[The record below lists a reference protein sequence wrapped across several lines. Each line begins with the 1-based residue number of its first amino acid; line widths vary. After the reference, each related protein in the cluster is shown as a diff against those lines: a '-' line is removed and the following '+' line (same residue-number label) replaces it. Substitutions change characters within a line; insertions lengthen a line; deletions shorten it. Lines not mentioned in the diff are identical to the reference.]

1 MNCRKCHTEN
11 PEGSKFCFECGESL
25 DHKCPHCN
33 KELPLSAK
41 FCNSCGQRIDKPAEL
56 TKPIPVTDD
65 ERKYVT
71 VLFCDLSGYTSMS
84 EKLDPEEVKEI
95 MGRIFGEI
103 SQIVAKYEGFIEKF
117 VGDAAMALFGAKK
130 AHEDDPVRAIKAARE
145 IHEIIKGISPSLEKK
160 IGRSITMHTGIN
172 TGLVVTGE
180 VNLEKGTHGVLGD
193 TINVAARFLG
203 LAKADEIIVGPLTYQ
218 QTEGYF
224 HFEKLEP
231 TKVKGKEEPIQTY
244 RVVSV
249 REEPIKIHRISGLR
263 ADLIGRKVEVSQLQE
278 AMNNL
283 MQGKGS
289 IYSVVGDAGTGKS
302 RLIEEFRVTLSSQD
316 IQWREGHCYAYTQII
331 PYFPLIDLF
340 NRAWQI
346 KEGDLSEIV
355 REKIESGIKYL
366 LGNDEEV
373 IPYIGTLYSLSYPE
387 IEGVSPELWKTRLHK
402 GVQSILSALS
412 RKGPTV
418 ICLEDLHWADTS
430 SLELLRFILN
440 DFQLPAVFLCA
451 YRPPF
456 SLFAFHQLTV
466 LNKFYSEIKLQD
478 LSSSEA
484 QAMVESLLKTEAI
497 PSDIKKFIQTN
508 VEGNPFY
515 LEEAINSL
523 IESETL
529 IRDNGTW
536 KLKKQI
542 SETVIPSTVQGI
554 ISARLDRLELNTKRV
569 LQKASVIGRTFL
581 HEILTRIADPEDHVD
596 KSLRELE
603 ELDFIRTRNIQPELE
618 YIFKHALTQ
627 EVVYNGLLKKER
639 LVLHERIGI
648 VMEQLFHNRLPEF
661 YETIANHYKQGHSHF
676 KALDYLIKSGEKS
689 FKRYALEESHYY
701 FKEAYDLISVRLEK
715 TREAEELLIALIIRW
730 GYAFFYRADYIGLLT
745 LIKAHESLVES
756 NASKEQ
762 LVMFYNWFGCALS
775 RRDMPVEGYP
785 YVRKA
790 LQIAEEI
797 GDIKGVGYSCMWLTQ
812 VCADMGLLDEA
823 ISYGKRAREVANRF
837 ESDQE
842 LFRMAFHI
850 SAYAYFS
857 EVMLKRL
864 LIMDR
869 PFWITEENTL
879 IFVL

>member
-1 MNCRKCHTEN
+1 MK
-11 PEGSKFCFECGESL
+11 
-25 DHKCPHCN
+25 
-33 KELPLSAK
+33 
-41 FCNSCGQRIDKPAEL
+41 
-56 TKPIPVTDD
+56 
-65 ERKYVT
+65 
-71 VLFCDLSGYTSMS
+71 
-84 EKLDPEEVKEI
+84 
-95 MGRIFGEI
+95 
-103 SQIVAKYEGFIEKF
+103 IV
-117 VGDAAMALFGAKK
+117 
-130 AHEDDPVRAIKAARE
+130 
-145 IHEIIKGISPSLEKK
+145 KGISPALEKK

-224 HFEKLEP
+224 NFEKLEP

-263 ADLIGRKVEVSQLQE
+263 ADLIGRKVEMSQLQE
-278 AMNNL
+278 AVNNL
-283 MQGKGS
+283 RQGKGS

-402 GVQSILSALS
+402 GVKSILSALS

-456 SLFAFHQLTV
+456 SLFTFQQLTV

-484 QAMVESLLKTEAI
+484 QTMVESLLKTEAI

-515 LEEAINSL
+515 LEEAINGL

-536 KLKKQI
+536 KLTKQI
-542 SETVIPSTVQGI
+542 SEAIIPSTVQGI

-581 HEILTRIADPEDHVD
+581 YEILTRIADLEDHVD
-596 KSLRELE
+596 KSLKELE
-603 ELDFIRTRNIQPELE
+603 GLDFIRTKSIQSELE
-618 YIFKHALTQ
+618 YIFKHTLTQ
-627 EVVYNGLLKKER
+627 DVVYNGLLKKER
-639 LVLHERIGI
+639 QVLHERIGM
-648 VMEQLFHNRLPEF
+648 VMEQLFHDRLPEF

-676 KALDYLIKSGEKS
+676 KAVDYLIKSGEKCL
-689 FKRYALEESHYY
+689 KRFAIDEAHYY
-701 FKEAYDLISVRLEK
+701 YRTAYEILANQSEKTAEEKSLIIDLLLKWSLVFHTKGYDTECIDLLRSNEASVESFGNKIQLGMFYVRLSNAFQFILETKEAYL
-715 TREAEELLIALIIRW
+715 
-730 GYAFFYRADYIGLLT
+730 YAQ
-745 LIKAHESLVES
+745 KAAKV
-756 NASKEQ
+756 
-762 LVMFYNWFGCALS
+762 G
-775 RRDMPVEGYP
+775 
-785 YVRKA
+785 
-790 LQIAEEI
+790 EEI
-797 GDIKGVGYSCMWLTQ
+797 EDETIIAYSYTCLCFALCELGQ
-812 VCADMGLLDEA
+812 LDEA
-823 ISYGKRAREVANRF
+823 VYFGQRVRQMPLYRT
-837 ESDQE
+837 DGY
-842 LFRMAFHI
+842 LFRLLNSGLSITYFFRGDVKLCREIGKDILDYGFSNNEPRCQSCGHRTVAMSYLAAGDFPTAI
-850 SAYAYFS
+850 ENAQKAVLSCSEPFFYYSAKLFLGFAYIADGHDEQAEDIF
-857 EVMLKRL
+857 
-864 LIMDR
+864 
-869 PFWITEENTL
+869 EEIVKFDEKVGTKYL
-879 IFVL
+879 GAAARCYLGFDFVTSLRD